1 MARNEQL
8 IRQLKLLQLLEVSRF
23 GRTIEEL
30 KEDLVLDL
38 GLSDLH
44 PRTVRRDLDALRSAG
59 FDIQEETLER
69 GKVYKLGGRSLGVE
83 DIPISTSEMISLA
96 IGRELLNPLM
106 GTLYW
111 KGIETFWNKL
121 EEAVPENVYEHF
133 SRHRAVLHVIGT
145 PHKSYERQSGM
156 LKGIN
161 RGILEHRICEI
172 EYQPVGE
179 EVSTRRVEPY
189 GLAVYQGSIYVVAAK
204 EDSSERPS
212 PAQGRLR
219 NFKLDRFRAVRPLHE
234 YFKADETVRLTER
247 LGRGIGIF
255 SGADAATVR
264 LRLNRFAAGWVGEE
278 PWHESQTVEPEEGRE
293 DSFLMTVPCSHVRE
307 LVPKALS
314 LGANAEV
321 LDPAEFREAVAQ
333 TAEEIAGRY
342 R

>member
-23 GRTIEEL
+23 GRTVEEL
-30 KEDLVLDL
+30 KKDILLDL
-38 GLSDLH
+38 GITDLSS
-44 PRTVRRDLDALRSAG
+44 RTIKRDLDALRSAG

-69 GKVYKLGGRSLGVE
+69 GKVLKLGGRSLGVE
-83 DIPISTSEMISLA
+83 DIPISASEMISLA

-121 EEAVPENVYEHF
+121 EEAVPEGVYEHF
-133 SRHRAVLHVIGT
+133 SRHRAVLHVVGT
-145 PHKSYERQSGM
+145 PHKSYERQAGM
-156 LKGIN
+156 LKGIH

-172 EYQPVGE
+172 EYQPIGE
-179 EVSTRRVEPY
+179 DLATRRIEPY

-204 EDSSERPS
+204 EDAASPPS

-234 YFKADETVRLTER
+234 YFKADENVRLTER

-255 SGADAATVR
+255 SGPDAIEVHI
-264 LRLNRFAAGWVGEE
+264 RLNRYAAGWVGEE
-278 PWHESQTVEPEEGRE
+278 PWHESQIIAPEEGGG
-293 DSFLMTVPCSHVRE
+293 SFLLTVPCSHVRE
-307 LVPKALS
+307 LVPKVLA

-321 LDPAEFREAVAQ
+321 LGPPEFRDAVAE
-333 TAEEIAGRY
+333 TAERLAAKY